1 MSETGDYNNSGSEFK
16 SDRYI
21 QIYVEARHPELLQ
34 GLEELLLLGLINQ
47 GQVKKLARHRLSCA
61 LPTPQVVPSIPTSA
75 ATNSL
80 SNPSP
85 LYDSLENSPE
95 VLVPATTSTSTSNTL
110 QRVLQSF
117 LDELS
122 ICWLLFLGI
131 FLVVVSSGVLA
142 ASQWQN
148 FPNFGQYLI
157 LLVYTLSF
165 WGIGYW
171 TGKQASLKLT
181 SQTLTAI
188 ATLLIPINFW
198 AMSHLGL
205 GHNPGEWGIIVLA
218 VSGLSLTSYVSWLQS
233 KGLFWLRLLFWGL
246 SYLQLGWH
254 MTHFPLLAIYGG
266 IGIICLTHRQLLL
279 PRRKYPL
286 VDLLFVLAAWWLLLA
301 RVVITSSSFLAN
313 YSLAIA
319 IGAWLIATI
328 YLTQAR
334 KTKAIALKRRGTA
347 MTGAFVG
354 KVGKIC
360 CIILFLLSWLVSINA
375 GLVQSSLYFWQT
387 IGISGL
393 AMQLFSQHLTL
404 YWCKAD
410 LTALFLVGL
419 QTFYV
424 CKELIPPGFRNQ
436 ATDLLLGIGKT
447 EYFPE
452 SILSVTLFPH
462 IILWVFITSWLYQ
475 QPKKQLAKH
484 SEFLTLILGIV
495 LTYLSLTNPIWR
507 SLNLLLSTLT
517 LGYVARIRQPTR
529 ISLVLATFLLGLI
542 TLING
547 IAVIFPDLN
556 QGWWGCIFLGLM
568 VMVWGFYL
576 TQIKHKRQRSRV
588 LTQTKQGCWY
598 SGLCFSAI
606 SYSCFSAA
614 NSPYGGLLWLI
625 TPLMLSLI
633 AKYTPHLRQRRL
645 ATAIGCIA
653 LIFTQLL
660 VFNQLGARL
669 LALVIATGLMFVNT
683 FNLRR
688 TSITMIHLGVAIALI
703 VSLFAPL
710 IGDSWRDY
718 QPWLSLGGTIIL
730 LLYWLRLALLETS
743 DAPKFGYISQRS
755 AFGILGV
762 GKETR
767 NFKLI
772 SKYLQGADYWAI
784 ALITLE
790 LLVLSGVYFWLPR
803 LELDRHYG
811 HYLVATSLLIV
822 GIFWR
827 YRQQPNNLVLYT
839 ITWLGGMLAGEFIRL
854 FTSSSLVLATSNIIL
869 GLIALVVV
877 VLLAESNTPWA
888 RLNLSYIPLVY
899 AILGICWRL
908 SSFNAYTGLITLG
921 AAMIFLNTQQRQ
933 AKINRLVKYLGFAGI
948 SGGIYELVIYQML
961 SIPGTVITK
970 GLTILSLATMAIA
983 LSYRLIFWWYQKRE
997 FTTLFNLSLS
1007 QGLLIPHLHWGISS
1021 ILQIFAGIIILA
1033 KNHLPSNV
1041 LIVVSI
1047 AISLCLGTYAV
1058 FQGRNINPVARIQQ
1072 NDWWVYIGLGEIA
1085 ATLVYG
1091 RLIISKLGLV
1101 DLWYLNG
1108 YIAFTCAIACLMYQI
1123 PWQNFGWR
1131 VTPWQQVALILPAV
1145 MVLVTAAD
1153 IANFSLVLTALFYLC
1168 IAYLQRNIRWSYP
1181 SLGLMNWLAIKLIG
1195 QHHTPSMLVA
1205 GIISLSMLYI
1215 AQFDPNLQ
1223 RHRHLRHY
1231 LRLLGSSIFCVTALL
1246 EQPGIVPGVIAFCFI
1261 FIGLGLRI
1269 RAFLFTGTITL
1280 IVTVLHQL
1288 IILLFTYSFLKW
1300 VVGLL
1305 TGISSIAIAARFE
1318 NKRDR
1323 LVDQLKNYRDQ
1334 LQGWQ

>member
-1 MSETGDYNNSGSEFK
+1 MSETGDYNDSGTEFK

-21 QIYVEARHPELLQ
+21 QIYVETRHPELLQ

-47 GQVKKLARHRLSCA
+47 GQVKKIARQRLSCA
-61 LPTPQVVPSIPTSA
+61 LPTSQVVPSIPASA
-75 ATNSL
+75 ATSGF
-80 SNPSP
+80 SNPST
-85 LYDSLENSPE
+85 LSNSPE
-95 VLVPATTSTSTSNTL
+95 VLVPANPPHIL
-110 QRVLQSF
+110 QTVFQSF

-122 ICWLLFLGI
+122 IRWLLFLGI

-148 FPNFGQYLI
+148 FPNFGQYLV

-165 WGIGYW
+165 WGIGLGS
-171 TGKQASLKLT
+171 GKQANLKLT

-205 GHNPGEWGIIVLA
+205 GKNPGEWGIIILA
-218 VSGLSLTSYVSWLQS
+218 VSALSLTSYVSWLRS
-233 KGLFWLRLLFWGL
+233 RGLLWLKLLFWGL
-246 SYLQLGWH
+246 SSLQLGWH
-254 MTHFPLLAIYGG
+254 MPNFPLLAIYGG
-266 IGIICLTHRQLLL
+266 MVIICLTHYQWLL

-286 VDLLFVLAAWWLLLA
+286 VDLLFVLAAWSLLLA
-301 RVVITSSSFLAN
+301 RVLITVSSSLAN

-319 IGAWLIATI
+319 IGAWLISTI

-334 KTKAIALKRRGTA
+334 KTKAIALKRRTAA

-360 CIILFLLSWLVSINA
+360 CIILFVLSWLVSINA

-387 IGISGL
+387 LGISGL
-393 AMQLFSQHLTL
+393 AMHLFSQRLVL
-404 YWCKAD
+404 YWRKED

-424 CKELIPPGFRNQ
+424 CKELIPIGFRNQ
-436 ATDLLLGIGKT
+436 ASELFLAMGKT
-447 EYFPE
+447 AYFPE
-452 SILSVTLFPH
+452 SVFSVTLFPY
-462 IILWVFITSWLYQ
+462 IILWVFGASWLYK
-475 QPKKQLAKH
+475 QPKKQLARH
-484 SEFLTLILGIV
+484 SEFLTLMLGMI
-495 LTYLSLTNPIWR
+495 LTYVSLTNPTWR

-517 LGYVARIRQPTR
+517 MGYVARIRQPIR
-529 ISLVLATFLLGLI
+529 SSLVLAAFLLGLI

-568 VMVWGFYL
+568 AVAWGFCL
-576 TQIKHKRQRSRV
+576 VQIRQKRSRV
-588 LTQTKQGCWY
+588 ATPIKQGCWY
-598 SGLCFSAI
+598 SGLGLSAI
-606 SYSCFSAA
+606 SYSFFSAA
-614 NSPYGGLLWLI
+614 NSPYWSLLWLI
-625 TPLMLSLI
+625 TPLMLALI
-633 AKYTPHLRQRRL
+633 AKYTPNLRQRRL
-645 ATAIGCIA
+645 ATAISCVS
-653 LIFTQLL
+653 LIFIQLL

-669 LALVIATGLMFVNT
+669 LGLAIAMGLMFINT

-688 TSITMIHLGVAIALI
+688 TSITVIHLGVAIALI
-703 VSLFAPL
+703 ASLFAPIL
-710 IGDSWRDY
+710 GDSWRDC
-718 QPWLSLGGTIIL
+718 QPWLSLGSLIIL
-730 LLYWLRLALLETS
+730 LLYWLRLALLKIS

-762 GKETR
+762 GRETQ

-790 LLVLSGVYFWLPR
+790 LLVISGVYFWLPR

-811 HYLVATSLLIV
+811 HYLVATSLLSV

-827 YRQQPNNLVLYT
+827 YRQHPNNLVLYT
-839 ITWLGGMLAGEFIRL
+839 LTWLGAILAGEFVRL
-854 FTSSSLVLATSNIIL
+854 FTSSSLVLATSNLLL
-869 GLIALVVV
+869 GLIALVIV
-877 VLLAESNTPWA
+877 VLLAQSNTPWA

-899 AILGICWRL
+899 AVLSIFWRL
-908 SSFNAYTGLITLG
+908 FSFNAYTGLITLG
-921 AAMIFLNTQQRQ
+921 AALIFLNTQQQ
-933 AKINRLVKYLGFAGI
+933 PEQINRLVKYLGFAGI
-948 SGGIYELVIYQML
+948 SGGIYELVIYQMQ
-961 SIPGTVITK
+961 SIPGGIAS
-970 GLTILSLATMAIA
+970 GFTILSLATMAIA
-983 LSYRLIFWWYQKRE
+983 FSYRLLFWWYQRRE
-997 FTTLFNLSLS
+997 ITTLFNLSLS
-1007 QGLLIPHLHWGISS
+1007 QGMIIPHLHWGLSS

-1033 KNHLPSNV
+1033 TSIPPSNV
-1041 LIVVSI
+1041 LIAISI
-1047 AISLCLGTYAV
+1047 ATSLCLGAYAV
-1058 FQGRNINPVARIQQ
+1058 FQGRNINPVAKIQQ
-1072 NDWWVYIGLGEIA
+1072 NDWWVYVGLGEIA
-1085 ATLVYG
+1085 GTLVYS
-1091 RLIISKLGLV
+1091 RLIIGKFGLL
-1101 DLWYLNG
+1101 DSWYLNG
-1108 YIAFTCAIACLMYQI
+1108 YMVFTCAIAWLMYQI

-1131 VTPWQQVALILPAV
+1131 GTPWRYTALMLPAL
-1145 MVLVTAAD
+1145 MVLSTVAD
-1153 IANFSLVLTALFYLC
+1153 ISNFSLVVTALFYLG
-1168 IAYLQRNIRWSYP
+1168 IAYLQRNIRWSYI
-1181 SLGLMNWLAIKLIG
+1181 SLGLINWLAIRLIG
-1195 QHHTPSMLVA
+1195 QDHTPPMLVA

-1215 AQFDPNLQ
+1215 AQFDSNLQ

-1231 LRLLGSSIFCVTALL
+1231 LRLLGSSIFCVTALF
-1246 EQPGIVPGVIAFCFI
+1246 EQPGIIPGAIAFCFI
-1261 FIGLGLRI
+1261 FIGLGLKI

-1305 TGISSIAIAARFE
+1305 TGISSIAIAAGFE

-1323 LVDQLKNYRDQ
+1323 VADRLKNYRDR
-1334 LQGWQ
+1334 LQSWQ

>member
-1 MSETGDYNNSGSEFK
+1 MSETGDYHNSGAEFK

-21 QIYVEARHPELLQ
+21 QIYVEASHPELLQ
-34 GLEELLLLGLINQ
+34 GLEELLCLGLINQ
-47 GQVKKLARHRLSCA
+47 EQVKKLARHHLSCA
-61 LPTPQVVPSIPTSA
+61 LPTPQVIESSPTSA
-75 ATNSL
+75 ATSSL
-80 SNPSP
+80 SNLST
-85 LYDSLENSPE
+85 LHNSPE
-95 VLVPATTSTSTSNTL
+95 VLVPATTTANTL
-110 QRVLQSF
+110 QRVFQSF

-122 ICWLLFLGI
+122 IRWLLFLGI

-148 FPNFGQYLI
+148 FPNFGQYLV

-205 GHNPGEWGIIVLA
+205 GQNPGEWGIIFLA
-218 VSGLSLTSYVSWLQS
+218 VSCLSLTSYVSWLRS
-233 KGLFWLRLLFWGL
+233 KGLFWLRVLFWGL

-266 IGIICLTHRQLLL
+266 IGIICLTHHQWLL

-286 VDLLFVLAAWWLLLA
+286 VDLLFVLAAWSLLLA
-301 RVVITSSSFLAN
+301 RVLITASSALAN

-319 IGAWLIATI
+319 IGAWLISTI

-334 KTKAIALKRRGTA
+334 KTKAIALKRRA
-347 MTGAFVG
+347 AAITGAFVG

-387 IGISGL
+387 VGISGL
-393 AMQLFSQHLTL
+393 AMNLFSQRLTL
-404 YWCKAD
+404 YWRQED

-424 CKELIPPGFRNQ
+424 CKELIPVGFRNQ
-436 ATDLLLGIGKT
+436 AADFWLWISKA

-452 SILSVTLFPH
+452 SVLSVTLFPY
-462 IILWVFITSWLYQ
+462 IILWVFLASWLERQ
-475 QPKKQLAKH
+475 QKKQLAKY
-484 SEFLTLILGIV
+484 SEFLTLMLGIL
-495 LTYLSLTNPIWR
+495 LTYLSLTNPTWR

-517 LGYVARIRQPTR
+517 LGYVARIRQPMR
-529 ISLVLATFLLGLI
+529 SGLVLATFLLGLI

-568 VMVWGFYL
+568 AMAWGFYL
-576 TQIKHKRQRSRV
+576 AQIRQKRSRV
-588 LTQTKQGCWY
+588 ATPTKQGCWY
-598 SGLCFSAI
+598 SGLGLSAI

-614 NSPYGGLLWLI
+614 NFPYWGLLWLI

-633 AKYTPHLRQRRL
+633 AKYTPNLRQRRL
-645 ATAIGCIA
+645 ATAISCIA

-660 VFNQLGARL
+660 VFNQLGGRL
-669 LALVIATGLMFVNT
+669 LALLIATGLMFVNT

-688 TSITMIHLGVAIALI
+688 TSITIIHLGVAIALI
-703 VSLFAPL
+703 ASLFATIL
-710 IGDSWRDY
+710 GDSWRDY
-718 QPWLSLGGTIIL
+718 QPWLSLGGMIIL
-730 LLYWLRLALLETS
+730 LLYWLRLALLKTS

-762 GKETR
+762 GRETQ

-772 SKYLQGADYWAI
+772 SKYLQGTDYWAI
-784 ALITLE
+784 ALLTLE
-790 LLVLSGVYFWLPR
+790 LLVISGVYLWLPR

-811 HYLVATSLLIV
+811 HYLVATTLLIV
-822 GIFWR
+822 SIFWR

-839 ITWLGGMLAGEFIRL
+839 ITGLGGILAGEFVRL

-869 GLIALVVV
+869 GLVALVIV
-877 VLLAESNTPWA
+877 VLLAQSNTPWA
-888 RLNLSYIPLVY
+888 RLNLAYIPLVY
-899 AILGICWRL
+899 AFLGIFWRL
-908 SSFNAYTGLITLG
+908 SAFNAYTGLITLG

-933 AKINRLVKYLGFAGI
+933 EKINRFVKYLGFAGI
-948 SGGIYELVIYQML
+948 SVGIYELVIYQMQFI
-961 SIPGTVITK
+961 SDGIANS
-970 GLTILSLATMAIA
+970 LTILSMATIAIA
-983 LSYRLIFWWYQKRE
+983 FSYRLIFWWYQKRE

-1007 QGLLIPHLHWGISS
+1007 QGMVIPHLHWGISS

-1033 KNHLPSNV
+1033 TNTPPSNA
-1041 LIVVSI
+1041 LTIVGI
-1047 AISLCLGTYAV
+1047 AISLCLGVYAV
-1058 FQGRNINPVARIQQ
+1058 FQGRNLNADRIAK
-1072 NDWWVYIGLGEIA
+1072 NDWWVYVGLGEIA
-1085 ATLVYG
+1085 ATLVYS
-1091 RLIISKLGLV
+1091 RLMIGKLGLL
-1101 DLWYLNG
+1101 DPWYLNG

-1131 VTPWQQVALILPAV
+1131 VTPWQHIALILPV
-1145 MVLVTAAD
+1145 LMVLVTAAD
-1153 IANFSLVLTALFYLC
+1153 IANFNLVLTALFYLC
-1168 IAYLQRNIRWSYP
+1168 IAYVQKNIRWSYA
-1181 SLGLMNWLAIKLIG
+1181 SLGLMNWLAIRLMG
-1195 QHHTPSMLVA
+1195 QHHPPSMLVA

-1231 LRLLGSSIFCVTALL
+1231 LRLLGSSIFCVTALF
-1246 EQPGIVPGVIAFCFI
+1246 EQPGIIPGAIAFGFI
-1261 FIGLGLRI
+1261 FSGLGLKI

-1305 TGISSIAIAARFE
+1305 TGISSIAIAAGFE

>member
-1 MSETGDYNNSGSEFK
+1 MSETGDYHNSGAEFK

-21 QIYVEARHPELLQ
+21 EIYVEARNLELLQ
-34 GLEELLLLGLINQ
+34 GLEEWLRLGLINQ
-47 GQVKKLARHRLSCA
+47 GQVKKIARQRLSCV
-61 LPTPQVVPSIPTSA
+61 LPIPQVVSSTHALEATS
-75 ATNSL
+75 SL
-80 SNPSP
+80 SNSST
-85 LYDSLENSPE
+85 LHNSPE
-95 VLVPATTSTSTSNTL
+95 VLVPATTSTANTL
-110 QRVLQSF
+110 QRVFQSF

-122 ICWLLFLGI
+122 IRWLLFLGI

-142 ASQWQN
+142 ASQWQY
-148 FPNFGQYLI
+148 FPNFGQYLV
-157 LLVYTLSF
+157 LLLYTLSF

-198 AMSHLGL
+198 AVSHLGL
-205 GHNPGEWGIIVLA
+205 GHHPREWGIIVLA
-218 VSGLSLTSYVSWLQS
+218 VSGLSLTSYVSGLRS
-233 KGLFWLRLLFWGL
+233 KGFFWLRLLFWGL

-254 MTHFPLLAIYGG
+254 LPNFPLLAIYGG
-266 IGIICLTHRQLLL
+266 IGMICLTHHQLLL

-286 VDLLFVLAAWWLLLA
+286 VDLLFVLAAWSLLLA
-301 RVVITSSSFLAN
+301 RVLLNASSSLAN

-319 IGAWLIATI
+319 IGAWLICTI

-334 KTKAIALKRRGTA
+334 RTKAIALKRRAAA
-347 MTGAFVG
+347 MTGTFVG

-387 IGISGL
+387 LGISGL
-393 AMQLFSQHLTL
+393 VMHLFSQHLTL
-404 YWCKAD
+404 YWGKAD

-424 CKELIPPGFRNQ
+424 CKELIPLGFRNQ
-436 ATDLLLGIGKT
+436 AADFFLGISKT

-452 SILSVTLFPH
+452 SVLSVTFFPY
-462 IILWVFITSWLYQ
+462 IILWVFGASWLEWQ
-475 QPKKQLAKH
+475 QKKQLARY
-484 SEFLTLILGIV
+484 SEFLTLMLGIL
-495 LTYLSLTNPIWR
+495 LTYLSLTNPTWR

-529 ISLVLATFLLGLI
+529 TSLVLATFLLGLI

-556 QGWWGCIFLGLM
+556 QDWWGCIFLGLM
-568 VMVWGFYL
+568 AMVWGFYL
-576 TQIKHKRQRSRV
+576 AQIRQKRRRV
-588 LTQTKQGCWY
+588 ATRISTQTKQGCWY
-598 SGLCFSAI
+598 SGLCLSAI
-606 SYSCFSAA
+606 SYSFFSAA
-614 NSPYGGLLWLI
+614 NSSYWGLLWLI

-633 AKYTPHLRQRRL
+633 AKYTPNLRQRRL
-645 ATAIGCIA
+645 ATAISCIA
-653 LIFTQLL
+653 LVFVQLL

-688 TSITMIHLGVAIALI
+688 TSIMMIHLGVAIALI
-703 VSLFAPL
+703 ASLFAPL
-710 IGDSWRDY
+710 LGDNWKDY
-718 QPWLSLGGTIIL
+718 QPWLSLGGMIML

-762 GKETR
+762 GRETR

-772 SKYLQGADYWAI
+772 SKYLLGTDYWAI

-790 LLVLSGVYFWLPR
+790 LLVISGVYFWLPR

-839 ITWLGGMLAGEFIRL
+839 ITWLGGIFAGEFVRL
-854 FTSSSLVLATSNIIL
+854 FTRSSLVLATSNIIL
-869 GLIALVVV
+869 GLVALVIV

-899 AILGICWRL
+899 AVLGICWRL
-908 SSFNAYTGLITLG
+908 SAFNAYTGLITLG
-921 AAMIFLNTQQRQ
+921 AAMIFLNTHQRQ
-933 AKINRLVKYLGFAGI
+933 EKINRLIKYLGFTGI
-948 SGGIYELVIYQML
+948 SGGIYELVIYQMQ
-961 SIPGTVITK
+961 SIPGAVIAN
-970 GLTILSLATMAIA
+970 GLTILSLSTMAIA
-983 LSYRLIFWWYQKRE
+983 LSYRLIFWWYQRRE

-1007 QGLLIPHLHWGISS
+1007 QAMLIPHLHWGISS

-1033 KNHLPSNV
+1033 TKTPPSNV
-1041 LIVVSI
+1041 LAAISI
-1047 AISLCLGTYAV
+1047 ATSFCLGAYAV
-1058 FQGRNINPVARIQQ
+1058 FQGRDVNPVVRTTK
-1072 NDWWVYIGLGEIA
+1072 NNWWVYIGLGEIA
-1085 ATLVYG
+1085 ATLVYS
-1091 RLIISKLGLV
+1091 RLVIGKLGL
-1101 DLWYLNG
+1101 LEPWYLNG
-1108 YIAFTCAIACLMYQI
+1108 YIAFTCAIACLMYQV

-1131 VTPWQQVALILPAV
+1131 VAPWQHIALILPAL
-1145 MVLVTAAD
+1145 MVLATAPD
-1153 IANFSLVLTALFYLC
+1153 IANFSLVLPALFYLY
-1168 IAYLQRNIRWSYP
+1168 IAYVQRNIRWSYV
-1181 SLGLMNWLAIKLIG
+1181 SLGLMNWLAIRLMG

-1215 AQFDPNLQ
+1215 AQFDHNLQ
-1223 RHRHLRHY
+1223 HHRHLRHY
-1231 LRLLGSSIFCVTALL
+1231 LRLLGSSIFCVTALF
-1246 EQPGIVPGVIAFCFI
+1246 EHPGIIPGAIAFGFI
-1261 FIGLGLRI
+1261 FSGLGLRI

-1305 TGISSIAIAARFE
+1305 TGISSIAIAAGFE

-1323 LVDQLKNYRDQ
+1323 VADRLKNYRDR
-1334 LQGWQ
+1334 LQSWQ